1 MFYMLNFS
9 IETAGEVRDRIA
21 IRFKARRLAMNLP
34 QRELAKRAGVSWSS
48 LKRFEREGLISLDSL
63 LSLAMVLGCLEDFD
77 ELASE
82 SIPSHVPKSLDALL
96 EAPKAR
102 RRATGKQ
109 GRRHA
114 L

>member
-1 MFYMLNFS
+1 MLS
-9 IETAGEVRDRIA
+9 LSLATTTDVRHGIVS
-21 IRFKARRLAMNLP
+21 RFKARRLAMNVP
-34 QRELAKRAGVSWSS
+34 QQELAKRAGVSWSS

-63 LSLAMVLGCLEDFD
+63 LNLAMVLGCLDDFD
-77 ELASE
+77 KLAAGSV
-82 SIPSHVPKSLDALL
+82 PSQMPQSLDALL

-109 GRRHA
+109 GRNHG

>member
-1 MFYMLNFS
+1 
-9 IETAGEVRDRIA
+9 
-21 IRFKARRLAMNLP
+21 MNLR
-34 QRELAKRAGVSWSS
+34 QQELAKRAGVSWSS

-63 LSLAMVLGCLEDFD
+63 LSLAMVLGCIGDF
-77 ELASE
+77 EKLASE
-82 SIPSHVPKSLDALL
+82 SIPSHVPQSLDAVL
-96 EAPKAR
+96 EAPKTR